1 MNVRFEHVTLTY
13 NNGVEVLHD
22 MDFELP
28 DGELIALLGPSGGG
42 KSTTLNL
49 VSGLLRATT
58 GKIFF
63 GDDEVT
69 EKDALQRGVGMVFQN
84 YALYP
89 HMTVLEN
96 IVFPMKMA
104 KVAKDVRNE
113 RARALAKLVRVDDQ
127 LNKKP
132 GALSGGQQQRV
143 AIARA
148 LAKNPSVLLLDEP
161 LSNLDARLRVEMR
174 EEIRRIQQATGVTTI
189 FVTHDQSEAMHV
201 ADKIMV
207 LNDGVIQQFDSP
219 QSLYQNPQNQ
229 FVARFIGEPVIN
241 EVPATALREH
251 LVLPATAV
259 TVGIRPEAIK
269 SPVMDAPVLPVTAE
283 RIQAFG
289 RDRQATLRFGDY
301 RLVTTEIIEA
311 VDQVSLDKSG
321 VYAFNA
327 AGERL
332 PIDWDGKRV

>member
-174 EEIRRIQQATGVTTI
+174 EEIRRIQQETGVTTI

-311 VDQVSLDKSG
+311 VDQVSLDKTG

-332 PIDWDGKRV
+332 PIDWDGKRA

>member
-289 RDRQATLRFGDY
+289 WDRQATLRLGDY

-311 VDQVSLDKSG
+311 VDQVSLDKTG

-332 PIDWDGKRV
+332 PIDWDGKRA

>member
-241 EVPATALREH
+241 EAPATALREH

-311 VDQVSLDKSG
+311 VDQVSLDKTG

>member
-1 MNVRFEHVTLTY
+1 VNVRFEHVTLTY

-311 VDQVSLDKSG
+311 VDQVSLDRTG

>member
-311 VDQVSLDKSG
+311 VDQVSLDKTG
-321 VYAFNA
+321 VSAFNA

>member
-63 GDDEVT
+63 GNDEVT

-174 EEIRRIQQATGVTTI
+174 EEIRRIQQETGVTTI

-229 FVARFIGEPVIN
+229 FVACFIGEPVIN

-289 RDRQATLRFGDY
+289 RDRQVTLRLGDY
-301 RLVTTEIIEA
+301 RLITTEIIEA
-311 VDQVSLDKSG
+311 VDQVSLDRTG

-332 PIDWDGKRV
+332 PIDWDGKRA

>member
-289 RDRQATLRFGDY
+289 RDRQVTLRFGDY
-301 RLVTTEIIEA
+301 RLVTTEFIEA
-311 VDQVSLDKSG
+311 VDQVSLDNTG

>member
-89 HMTVLEN
+89 YMTVLEN

-241 EVPATALREH
+241 EVPSTALREH

-311 VDQVSLDKSG
+311 VDQVSLDKTG

>member
-311 VDQVSLDKSG
+311 VDQVSLDKTG

-332 PIDWDGKRV
+332 PIDWDGKRA

>member
-311 VDQVSLDKSG
+311 VDQVSLDKTG

>member
-1 MNVRFEHVTLTY
+1 MNVRLEHVKLTY

-311 VDQVSLDKSG
+311 VDQVSLDKTG

>member
-1 MNVRFEHVTLTY
+1 VNVRFEHVTLTY

-311 VDQVSLDKSG
+311 VDQVSLDKTG
-321 VYAFNA
+321 VSAFNA

>member
-113 RARALAKLVRVDDQ
+113 RARALTKLVRVDDQ

-311 VDQVSLDKSG
+311 VDQVSLDKTG

>member
-289 RDRQATLRFGDY
+289 RDRQVTLRLGDY

-311 VDQVSLDKSG
+311 VDQVSLDRTG

-332 PIDWDGKRV
+332 PIDWDGKRA

>member
-289 RDRQATLRFGDY
+289 RDRQATLRLGDY

-311 VDQVSLDKSG
+311 VDRVSLDRTG

-332 PIDWDGKRV
+332 PIDWDGKRA

>member
-63 GDDEVT
+63 GNDEVT

-289 RDRQATLRFGDY
+289 RDRQVTLRLGDY
-301 RLVTTEIIEA
+301 RLITTEIIEA
-311 VDQVSLDKSG
+311 VDQVSLDKTG

-332 PIDWDGKRV
+332 PIDWDGKRA

>member
-28 DGELIALLGPSGGG
+28 DGELITLFGPSGGG
-42 KSTTLNL
+42 KTTTLNL

-289 RDRQATLRFGDY
+289 RDR
-301 RLVTTEIIEA
+301 
-311 VDQVSLDKSG
+311 
-321 VYAFNA
+321 
-327 AGERL
+327 
-332 PIDWDGKRV
+332 

>member
-174 EEIRRIQQATGVTTI
+174 EEIRRIQQETGVTTI

-311 VDQVSLDKSG
+311 VDQVSLDKTG

>member
-22 MDFELP
+22 MYFELP

-229 FVARFIGEPVIN
+229 FVARFIGEPMIN

-311 VDQVSLDKSG
+311 VDQVSLDKTG

>member
-104 KVAKDVRNE
+104 KVAKDIRNE

-269 SPVMDAPVLPVTAE
+269 SPAMDAPVLPVTAE

-289 RDRQATLRFGDY
+289 RDRQAMLRLGDY

-311 VDQVSLDKSG
+311 VDQVSLDRTG

-332 PIDWDGKRV
+332 PIDWDGKRA

>member
-311 VDQVSLDKSG
+311 VDQVSLDRTG

-332 PIDWDGKRV
+332 PIDWDGKRA

>member
-241 EVPATALREH
+241 EVPATALRGH

-311 VDQVSLDKSG
+311 VDQVSLDKTG

>member
-63 GDDEVT
+63 GNDEVT

-174 EEIRRIQQATGVTTI
+174 EEIRRIQQETGVTTI

-219 QSLYQNPQNQ
+219 QSLYHNPQNQ

-269 SPVMDAPVLPVTAE
+269 KPVMDTPVLPVTAE

-289 RDRQATLRFGDY
+289 RDRQATLRLGYY
-301 RLVTTEIIEA
+301 RLITTEIIEA
-311 VDQVSLDKSG
+311 VDQVSLDRDG

-332 PIDWDGKRV
+332 PIDWDGKRA

>member
-311 VDQVSLDKSG
+311 VDQVSLDRTG

>member
-311 VDQVSLDKSG
+311 VDQVSLDRDG

-332 PIDWDGKRV
+332 PIDWDGKRA

>member
-1 MNVRFEHVTLTY
+1 MNVRFEHVKLTY

-311 VDQVSLDKSG
+311 VDQVSLDKTG

>member
-113 RARALAKLVRVDDQ
+113 RARALTKLVRVDDQ

-311 VDQVSLDKSG
+311 VDQVSLDKTG

-327 AGERL
+327 TGERL

>member
-229 FVARFIGEPVIN
+229 FVARFIGEPVID

-311 VDQVSLDKSG
+311 VDQVSLDKTG

>member
-63 GDDEVT
+63 GNDEVT

-311 VDQVSLDKSG
+311 VDQVSLDKTG

-332 PIDWDGKRV
+332 PIDWDGKRA